1 MTERKDSSYVR
12 RVQMDKVPVFA
23 VRQLHHIDIELTER
37 CNNRCVH
44 CNINR
49 PEKDRWALERE
60 LSTKEWKNI
69 LHQAAGLGAMSVRF
83 TGGEPLLRSDF
94 VDLYRYARH
103 LGMRV
108 LLFTNAR
115 LVTPKIGALL
125 EALPPG
131 EKMEVSVYGMR
142 EQTESAVTRVK
153 ASHFQAMAGV
163 DELIKR
169 KVPFL
174 LKWTPLPAIAGDRTT
189 FRKWA
194 QKVMNNDVTPGL
206 NALLELR
213 GRRDDAD
220 ANQRIRNLRLN
231 PQKAAGMIRAWHP
244 QWETRM
250 RAFMA
255 RMSVPKG
262 IDDRLFSCGA
272 GREASVDAYGKL
284 QPCLLLR
291 DPALTIDLREHTLE
305 AARRDLSS
313 RLRECRAIHPEYL
326 KRCAR
331 CFLRDLCEQCP
342 ARSWPEHGRLDRPV
356 EYLCQ
361 VAHEQAVQLGLLTVR
376 EKSWNVENGTA
387 RLAAR
392 AAAQLPDADI
402 PGIIAGRQGK
412 CNE

>member
-1 MTERKDSSYVR
+1 MNERKDSSYVR
-12 RVQMDKVPVFA
+12 RVQMDQAPVFA
-23 VRQLHHIDIELTER
+23 AQQLHHIDIELTER

-49 PEKDRWALERE
+49 PEQDRGAIERE
-60 LSTKEWKNI
+60 LSTKEWKSI
-69 LHQAAGLGAMSVRF
+69 LDQAAGLGAISVRF

-115 LVTPKIGALL
+115 LIRPEIGALL

-131 EKMEVSVYGMR
+131 EKLEVSIYGMGA
-142 EQTESAVTRVK
+142 QTESAVTGVK
-153 ASHFQAMAGV
+153 ASHAQAMAGV
-163 DELIKR
+163 RELKKR
-169 KVPFL
+169 KIPFV
-174 LKWTPLPAIAGDRTT
+174 LKWTPLPFNAEDRVA
-189 FRKWA
+189 FRKWVK
-194 QKVMNNDVTPGL
+194 KVMGKDVTPGL

-213 GRRDDAD
+213 GRRDSEG
-220 ANQRIRNLRLN
+220 ANRRIREMRLA
-231 PQKAAGMIRAWHP
+231 PQAAAGMIRAWHP
-244 QWETRM
+244 QWEVKM

-255 RMSVPKG
+255 RMCVPKG
-262 IDDRLFSCGA
+262 VDDRLFSCGA

-291 DPALTIDLREHTLE
+291 DPVLTIDLREHTLE
-305 AARRDLSS
+305 EARRDLFLS
-313 RLRECRAIHPEYL
+313 LRECRAVHPEYL

-361 VAHEQAVQLGLLTVR
+361 VAHEQAVQLGLIAVG
-376 EKSWNVENGTA
+376 EKAWNVKNGAA

-402 PGIIAGRQGK
+402 SGIMAGGEGK
-412 CNE
+412 CHE